1 MTAKKKK
8 KGGGIFWK
16 LLFLVA
22 LCVFCFSMYQLVN
35 IYLGYKKGVDE
46 YHAVAEATTVQS
58 SEPLEVVEEKKDEE
72 GNLIPEEELTVNP
85 PEVDFDALKAINDDV
100 VGWLELEAIPSISY
114 PIAQGE
120 DNEYYLHRTIKKT
133 YNFAGSVFIDSTNA
147 SDFSDC
153 NTIIYGHNMKN
164 GSMFGK
170 LKQMYESEK
179 YKDSKY
185 LWICT
190 PNGKYRYEIFSMQYA
205 KVGSDVYT
213 LFSAHDEQFEAYVK
227 KMAKQSKVDMK
238 ALGERTINID
248 CDVLQADGGTRTA
261 SITGAYVALVDAM
274 RWAEQKRHIRSA
286 DRVLKD
292 AVSAVSVGV
301 INGTPMLDLPYIED
315 SQAMTDMN
323 VAMTGSGDFIEIQGT
338 AEHRPFNRAELNTLL
353 DLAEKGNKE
362 LQAAQRAAL
371 SLD

>member
-153 NTIIYGHNMKN
+153 NTIIYGHNMKDKT
-164 GSMFGK
+164 MFGK
-170 LKQMYESEK
+170 LNN
-179 YKDSKY
+179 YKDEEFYKENPY
-185 LWICT
+185 FYIYT
-190 PNGKYRYEIFSMQYA
+190 PDYTYRYDIFSCYLA
-205 KVGSDVYT
+205 RVDNEVDFYT
-213 LFSAHDEQFEAYVK
+213 QFASDEQFQEFLDGVKAQSAYDTGVEVTPEDKVITLMTCNKAGYDYRFLVHAVQTEEVPNGDVAPAEENAGTESEA
-227 KMAKQSKVDMK
+227 
-238 ALGERTINID
+238 E
-248 CDVLQADGGTRTA
+248 
-261 SITGAYVALVDAM
+261 
-274 RWAEQKRHIRSA
+274 
-286 DRVLKD
+286 
-292 AVSAVSVGV
+292 
-301 INGTPMLDLPYIED
+301 
-315 SQAMTDMN
+315 
-323 VAMTGSGDFIEIQGT
+323 
-338 AEHRPFNRAELNTLL
+338 
-353 DLAEKGNKE
+353 
-362 LQAAQRAAL
+362 
-371 SLD
+371 

>member
-8 KGGGIFWK
+8 KSGGIFWK

-170 LKQMYESEK
+170 LKQMYESKK

-227 KMAKQSKVDMK
+227 KMAIQSKVDMK
-238 ALGERTINID
+238 ALELGKDDYVVTLSTCTSDESVRF
-248 CDVLQADGGTRTA
+248 VVQARWVGT
-261 SITGAYVALVDAM
+261 Y
-274 RWAEQKRHIRSA
+274 K
-286 DRVLKD
+286 
-292 AVSAVSVGV
+292 
-301 INGTPMLDLPYIED
+301 
-315 SQAMTDMN
+315 
-323 VAMTGSGDFIEIQGT
+323 
-338 AEHRPFNRAELNTLL
+338 
-353 DLAEKGNKE
+353 
-362 LQAAQRAAL
+362 
-371 SLD
+371 

>member
-153 NTIIYGHNMKN
+153 NTIIYGHNMKDKT
-164 GSMFGK
+164 MFGK
-170 LKQMYESEK
+170 LNN
-179 YKDSKY
+179 YKDEEFYKENPY
-185 LWICT
+185 FYIYT
-190 PNGKYRYEIFSMQYA
+190 PDYTYRYDIFSCYLA
-205 KVGSDVYT
+205 RVDNEVDFYT
-213 LFSAHDEQFEAYVK
+213 QFATDEQFQEFLDGVKAQSAYDTGVEVTPEDKVITLMTCNKAGYDYRFLVHAVQTEAVPN
-227 KMAKQSKVDMK
+227 
-238 ALGERTINID
+238 G
-248 CDVLQADGGTRTA
+248 DVAPAEENAGTE
-261 SITGAYVALVDAM
+261 SE
-274 RWAEQKRHIRSA
+274 AE
-286 DRVLKD
+286 
-292 AVSAVSVGV
+292 
-301 INGTPMLDLPYIED
+301 
-315 SQAMTDMN
+315 
-323 VAMTGSGDFIEIQGT
+323 
-338 AEHRPFNRAELNTLL
+338 
-353 DLAEKGNKE
+353 
-362 LQAAQRAAL
+362 
-371 SLD
+371 

>member
-100 VGWLELEAIPSISY
+100 VGWLELEAI
-114 PIAQGE
+114 
-120 DNEYYLHRTIKKT
+120 KKT

-170 LKQMYESEK
+170 LKQMYESKK

-238 ALGERTINID
+238 ALGLGKDDYVVTLSTCTSDESVRF
-248 CDVLQADGGTRTA
+248 VVQARWVGT
-261 SITGAYVALVDAM
+261 Y
-274 RWAEQKRHIRSA
+274 K
-286 DRVLKD
+286 
-292 AVSAVSVGV
+292 
-301 INGTPMLDLPYIED
+301 
-315 SQAMTDMN
+315 
-323 VAMTGSGDFIEIQGT
+323 
-338 AEHRPFNRAELNTLL
+338 
-353 DLAEKGNKE
+353 
-362 LQAAQRAAL
+362 
-371 SLD
+371 

>member
-153 NTIIYGHNMKN
+153 NTIIYGHNMKDKT
-164 GSMFGK
+164 MFGK
-170 LKQMYESEK
+170 LNN
-179 YKDSKY
+179 YKDEEFYKENPY
-185 LWICT
+185 FYIYT
-190 PNGKYRYEIFSMQYA
+190 PDYTYRYDIFSCYLA
-205 KVGSDVYT
+205 RVDNEVDFYT
-213 LFSAHDEQFEAYVK
+213 QFASDEQFQEFLDGVKAQSAYDTGVEVTPEDKVITLMTCNKAGYDYRFLVHAVQTEAVPN
-227 KMAKQSKVDMK
+227 
-238 ALGERTINID
+238 G
-248 CDVLQADGGTRTA
+248 DVAPAEENAGTE
-261 SITGAYVALVDAM
+261 SE
-274 RWAEQKRHIRSA
+274 AE
-286 DRVLKD
+286 
-292 AVSAVSVGV
+292 
-301 INGTPMLDLPYIED
+301 
-315 SQAMTDMN
+315 
-323 VAMTGSGDFIEIQGT
+323 
-338 AEHRPFNRAELNTLL
+338 
-353 DLAEKGNKE
+353 
-362 LQAAQRAAL
+362 
-371 SLD
+371 

>member
-164 GSMFGK
+164 GSMFNNIKSYTEQDFADKHPYVYIYLPDGTVSRYK
-170 LKQMYESEK
+170 VVAAHIIPEESLLYNTGITDIQAFYQEMLK
-179 YKDSKY
+179 
-185 LWICT
+185 T
-190 PNGKYRYEIFSMQYA
+190 
-205 KVGSDVYT
+205 SDI
-213 LFSAHDEQFEAYVK
+213 
-227 KMAKQSKVDMK
+227 KVDF
-238 ALGERTINID
+238 E
-248 CDVLQADGGTRTA
+248 
-261 SITGAYVALVDAM
+261 
-274 RWAEQKRHIRSA
+274 
-286 DRVLKD
+286 
-292 AVSAVSVGV
+292 
-301 INGTPMLDLPYIED
+301 
-315 SQAMTDMN
+315 
-323 VAMTGSGDFIEIQGT
+323 
-338 AEHRPFNRAELNTLL
+338 
-353 DLAEKGNKE
+353 
-362 LQAAQRAAL
+362 QAAGNPVITLSTCTSAGSESGKRNVVHAVLDRAGI
-371 SLD
+371 DPKTETMD

>member
-58 SEPLEVVEEKKDEE
+58 SEPLEIVEEKKDEE

-147 SDFSDC
+147 SDFSDPYSLL
-153 NTIIYGHNMKN
+153 YGHHMDYDA
-164 GSMFGK
+164 MFGG
-170 LKQMYESEK
+170 LDHFTNEGYFDEHRSGE
-179 YKDSKY
+179 
-185 LWICT
+185 LWISGSEYYDLTVVSCLVTDAYDEHVFRVTPEDNDLASLYDYLEDQSVFIADDLDKSEGKHLLGLSTCT
-190 PNGKYRYEIFSMQYA
+190 NAG
-205 KVGSDVYT
+205 T
-213 LFSAHDEQFEAYVK
+213 N
-227 KMAKQSKVDMK
+227 
-238 ALGERTINID
+238 ERTVIFCTINKLHEKEDID
-248 CDVLQADGGTRTA
+248 ETSD
-261 SITGAYVALVDAM
+261 
-274 RWAEQKRHIRSA
+274 
-286 DRVLKD
+286 
-292 AVSAVSVGV
+292 
-301 INGTPMLDLPYIED
+301 
-315 SQAMTDMN
+315 
-323 VAMTGSGDFIEIQGT
+323 
-338 AEHRPFNRAELNTLL
+338 
-353 DLAEKGNKE
+353 
-362 LQAAQRAAL
+362 
-371 SLD
+371 

>member
-164 GSMFGK
+164 GSMFSDLG
-170 LKQMYESEK
+170 
-179 YKDSKY
+179 KY
-185 LWICT
+185 LNKDFLNSHFNFKIYT
-190 PNGKYRYEIFSMQYA
+190 PTCNYEARIFS
-205 KVGSDVYT
+205 VYSIGVET
-213 LFSAHDEQFEAYVK
+213 ESNNIKSLNFEDRIEYYKKASEYNIETDSNIKKIVK
-227 KMAKQSKVDMK
+227 LSTCSYLNAT
-238 ALGERTINID
+238 TIPTDQRYYI
-248 CDVLQADGGTRTA
+248 
-261 SITGAYVALVDAM
+261 VANL
-274 RWAEQKRHIRSA
+274 
-286 DRVLKD
+286 
-292 AVSAVSVGV
+292 
-301 INGTPMLDLPYIED
+301 
-315 SQAMTDMN
+315 
-323 VAMTGSGDFIEIQGT
+323 IQ
-338 AEHRPFNRAELNTLL
+338 L
-353 DLAEKGNKE
+353 
-362 LQAAQRAAL
+362 
-371 SLD
+371 

>member
-164 GSMFGK
+164 GSMFNNIKSYTDQSFADEHPYVYIYLPDGTVSQYK
-170 LKQMYESEK
+170 VVVGHIISESSVLYSTQIVDTASFVQEMIK
-179 YKDSKY
+179 TSS
-185 LWICT
+185 I
-190 PNGKYRYEIFSMQYA
+190 
-205 KVGSDVYT
+205 
-213 LFSAHDEQFEAYVK
+213 
-227 KMAKQSKVDMK
+227 KVDFDQSQVQSVITLSTCTSAGSESGK
-238 ALGERTINID
+238 RNVVHAILQRKGID
-248 CDVLQADGGTRTA
+248 PV
-261 SITGAYVALVDAM
+261 
-274 RWAEQKRHIRSA
+274 K
-286 DRVLKD
+286 
-292 AVSAVSVGV
+292 
-301 INGTPMLDLPYIED
+301 
-315 SQAMTDMN
+315 
-323 VAMTGSGDFIEIQGT
+323 
-338 AEHRPFNRAELNTLL
+338 
-353 DLAEKGNKE
+353 EKMEN
-362 LQAAQRAAL
+362 
-371 SLD
+371 

>member
-85 PEVDFDALKAINDDV
+85 PEVDFDALKEINDDV

-153 NTIIYGHNMKN
+153 CP
-164 GSMFGK
+164 
-170 LKQMYESEK
+170 K
-179 YKDSKY
+179 YKRQ
-185 LWICT
+185 CT
-190 PNGKYRYEIFSMQYA
+190 P
-205 KVGSDVYT
+205 
-213 LFSAHDEQFEAYVK
+213 
-227 KMAKQSKVDMK
+227 
-238 ALGERTINID
+238 
-248 CDVLQADGGTRTA
+248 
-261 SITGAYVALVDAM
+261 
-274 RWAEQKRHIRSA
+274 
-286 DRVLKD
+286 
-292 AVSAVSVGV
+292 
-301 INGTPMLDLPYIED
+301 
-315 SQAMTDMN
+315 
-323 VAMTGSGDFIEIQGT
+323 
-338 AEHRPFNRAELNTLL
+338 
-353 DLAEKGNKE
+353 
-362 LQAAQRAAL
+362 
-371 SLD
+371 

>member
-164 GSMFGK
+164 GSMFNNIKSYTDQSFADEHPYVYIYLPDGTVSQYK
-170 LKQMYESEK
+170 VVVGHIISETSVL
-179 YKDSKY
+179 YNTHIVDTASFVQ
-185 LWICT
+185 
-190 PNGKYRYEIFSMQYA
+190 EM
-205 KVGSDVYT
+205 
-213 LFSAHDEQFEAYVK
+213 VK
-227 KMAKQSKVDMK
+227 TSSIKVDFDQSQVQSVITLSTCTSAGSESGK
-238 ALGERTINID
+238 RNVVHAILQRKGID
-248 CDVLQADGGTRTA
+248 PV
-261 SITGAYVALVDAM
+261 
-274 RWAEQKRHIRSA
+274 K
-286 DRVLKD
+286 
-292 AVSAVSVGV
+292 
-301 INGTPMLDLPYIED
+301 
-315 SQAMTDMN
+315 
-323 VAMTGSGDFIEIQGT
+323 
-338 AEHRPFNRAELNTLL
+338 
-353 DLAEKGNKE
+353 EKMEN
-362 LQAAQRAAL
+362 
-371 SLD
+371 